1 MTTRLFSHR
10 SLSIAA
16 ALVSSFVIPHSTLS
30 AADWLQFRG
39 PNGTGVSSET
49 KAPGPKVKIAWSATL
64 PGRGLSSPIVV
75 GDKVFVTCASGPEQ
89 QSLHV
94 FCFDAKSG
102 KTIWERVLRATGRTM
117 TQSKT
122 CVAAPTPCSDG
133 KLVFAQYSSNDLFA
147 FDLDGNLQ
155 WLRGLTYDYSN
166 ASNSLG
172 MAQSLSVIGG
182 TLVVQS
188 ENDSE
193 SFAAGIDTATGVN
206 KWKIDRPKAANW
218 TSALH
223 MKSGAKQLVTLQS
236 SKGILCLES
245 DSGKEVWNYA
255 DGASTIPSSAV
266 DGGVIYAV
274 SHGITALQPDGNSV
288 SQLWR
293 NEKLNPGTASP
304 LIIGDSIY
312 VVNSAGVLIKA
323 STKGGDEAWKLRL
336 KGPFSGSPVAAGHYI
351 YIAGERGD
359 FQIVD
364 TTAKDGAVVAT
375 VELKE
380 TILSTPAI
388 ADGAVYARSDG
399 KLWKLQ

>member
-1 MTTRLFSHR
+1 MKPL
-10 SLSIAA
+10 LLI
-16 ALVSSFVIPHSTLS
+16 LSSFVIPHSS
-30 AADWLQFRG
+30 FSADWLQFRG
-39 PNGTGVSSET
+39 PNGSGVSKEA
-49 KAPGPKVKIAWSATL
+49 KAPGPELKIAWTAEL

-75 GDKVFVTCASGPEQ
+75 GGKVFVTCASGPEQ
-89 QSLHV
+89 QNLHV
-94 FCFDAKSG
+94 FCFDAKTG
-102 KTIWERVLRATGRTM
+102 KVKWERVLRATGRTM

-172 MAQSLSVIGG
+172 MAQSLTVIGG

-193 SFAAGIDTATGVN
+193 SFAVGVDVTTGVN

-218 TSALH
+218 SSAIHLTAGGP
-223 MKSGAKQLVTLQS
+223 KAVVALQS
-236 SKGILCLES
+236 SKGILGIEPDTGLQ
-245 DSGKEVWNYA
+245 VWNYA
-255 DGASTIPSSAV
+255 DGASTIPSSAIG
-266 DGGVIYAV
+266 DGIIYAV
-274 SHGITALQPDGNSV
+274 SHGITALQPDGGSI

-293 NEKLNPGTASP
+293 NEKLESGTASP
-304 LIIGDSIY
+304 LVVGDAIY
-312 VVNSAGVLIKA
+312 VLNKAGVLIRA
-323 STKGGDEAWKLRL
+323 STKNGDEAWKLRL
-336 KGPFSGSPVAAGHYI
+336 KGPFSGSLVSAGKFI

-359 FQIVD
+359 FQVVD
-364 TTAKDGAVVAT
+364 TTAKEGEIVST

-380 TILSTPAI
+380 TILSTAAI
-388 ADGAVYARSDG
+388 SNGALFIRSDG
-399 KLWKLQ
+399 KLWKLE

>member
-1 MTTRLFSHR
+1 VM
-10 SLSIAA
+10 
-16 ALVSSFVIPHSTLS
+16 
-30 AADWLQFRG
+30 
-39 PNGTGVSSET
+39 
-49 KAPGPKVKIAWSATL
+49 
-64 PGRGLSSPIVV
+64 
-75 GDKVFVTCASGPEQ
+75 
-89 QSLHV
+89 
-94 FCFDAKSG
+94 
-102 KTIWERVLRATGRTM
+102 RATGRTM

-172 MAQSLSVIGG
+172 MAQSLSVVGG

-193 SFAAGIDTATGVN
+193 SFAAGLDTTTGVN

-218 TSALH
+218 TTALH
-223 MKSGAKQLVTLQS
+223 VNAGGRQIVTLQS
-236 SKGILCLES
+236 SKGILGIEPETGS
-245 DSGKEVWNYA
+245 EVWNYA
-255 DGASTIPSSAV
+255 DGASTIPSSAIS
-266 DGGVIYAV
+266 DGIIYAV
-274 SHGITALQPDGNSV
+274 SHGITALQPDGRSI

-304 LIIGDSIY
+304 LVVGDSIY
-312 VVNSAGVLIKA
+312 VMNNAGVLIRA
-323 STKGGDEAWKLRL
+323 SIKNGDEAWKLRL
-336 KGPFSGSPVAAGHYI
+336 KGPFSGSLVSAGKYL

-359 FQIVD
+359 FQVVD
-364 TTAKDGAVVAT
+364 TTAKEGEIVCT

-388 ADGAVYARSDG
+388 SNGAVYIRSDG
-399 KLWKLQ
+399 KLWKLE

>member
-1 MTTRLFSHR
+1 MTPSLFRPLTLLVAGIS
-10 SLSIAA
+10 
-16 ALVSSFVIPHSTLS
+16 ALGISCSAL

-39 PNGTGVSSET
+39 PNGAGVSAESKT
-49 KAPGPKVKIAWSATL
+49 PGPQVKVAWTADL

-89 QSLHV
+89 QNLHV
-94 FCFDAKSG
+94 FRFDAKTG
-102 KTIWERVLRATGRTM
+102 KTIWERVMRATGRTM

-133 KLVFAQYSSNDLFA
+133 KLIFAHYSSNDLFA

-172 MAQSLSVIGG
+172 MAQSLSVIDG

-218 TSALH
+218 TTALH
-223 MKSGAKQLVTLQS
+223 VKAGGRQIVTLQS
-236 SKGILCLES
+236 SKGILGIEP
-245 DSGKEVWNYA
+245 DTGREVWNYA
-255 DGASTIPSSAV
+255 DGASTIPSSATS
-266 DGGVIYAV
+266 DRIIYAV
-274 SHGITALQPDGNSV
+274 SHGITALQPDGNSI

-304 LIIGDSIY
+304 LVIGDAIY
-312 VVNSAGVLIKA
+312 VVNGAGVLIRA
-323 STKGGDEAWKLRL
+323 SLKNGDEAWKLRL
-336 KGPFSGSPVAAGHYI
+336 KGPFSGSPVAAGKYI

-359 FQIVD
+359 FQVVD
-364 TTAKDGAVVAT
+364 TTAKEGEIVNT

-380 TILSTPAI
+380 SILSTPAI
-388 ADGAVYARSDG
+388 SGGAVYIRSDG
-399 KLWKLQ
+399 KLWKLE